1 MQASSKNQ
9 WLKPAMP
16 GLIVRDPK
24 TAKPLPAEGALTA
37 LTDYWRR
44 RLRDHDVIIVTT
56 PEQGV

>member
-1 MQASSKNQ
+1 MQASPKNQ

-24 TAKPLPAEGALTA
+24 TAKPLPAEGELKT

-44 RLRDHDVIIVTT
+44 RLRDNDVIVVTT
-56 PEQGV
+56 PVQGD